1 MAGPAVG
8 IMEALRPNSLEELH
22 ASIANAG
29 KQKRLPSIVRQLEEF
44 VQQQQICQERCVLRL
59 RERASHEAG
68 LVPSGN
74 LPGSS
79 RPSTSTGDSQEDD
92 ARTFVSRAVHQR
104 FAALDGQCSAL
115 CGRRLAHLVV
125 GSAA

>member
-1 MAGPAVG
+1 MAGPAVD
-8 IMEALRPNSLEELH
+8 IMEALRPNSREELRD
-22 ASIANAG
+22 SIANAG
-29 KQKRLPSIVRQLEEF
+29 KRKRLPNIVRQLEEF

-79 RPSTSTGDSQEDD
+79 RPSTSSGDLQDD
-92 ARTFVSRAVHQR
+92 VSRAVHQR